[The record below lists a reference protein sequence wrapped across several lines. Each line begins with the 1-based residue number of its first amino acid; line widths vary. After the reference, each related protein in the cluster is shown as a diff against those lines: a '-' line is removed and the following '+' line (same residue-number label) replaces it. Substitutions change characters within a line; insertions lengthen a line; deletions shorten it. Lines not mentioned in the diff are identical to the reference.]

1 MLFKNKVALA
11 AAISA
16 ITLSHMAL
24 ADGLSISARDTLEQP
39 GLTVILDH
47 NPFSPIFFDEK
58 NGGLQIVLHGERIA
72 TDGAL
77 RLSATPE
84 QWDPVPTFGSRSRD
98 ASGTQVLV
106 KSSYPEVDLSY
117 TLAVAPEEG
126 GFRIAVNLDKPL
138 PKALEGK
145 VGFNLDF
152 LPSTYF
158 GKTYL
163 SDKQPGL
170 FPRHPAGPMKTDKS
184 GDPQPLVS
192 GGKSITLS
200 PEDPLTRVTIVSD
213 KAPVA
218 LYDARNRAQNGWFV
232 VRSMVAAGAKDEA
245 VVWHVRPNVLPNWAR
260 EPVISYNQAGY
271 TPNRNKVAMIELDP
285 NFKGPDEAELLRLM
299 PDGSKQSAL
308 RGKLTSKGKWQRY
321 NYSAFDFSSVREP
334 GLYVISYA
342 NQTTTPFSIAENA
355 YSNIWQPSLDTFL
368 PAQMDHMGVREGY
381 RVWTAPSHLD
391 DARQAPA
398 NLVHFDG
405 YKMGESLDSPFK
417 AGERIDG
424 LSVGGWQDAGDYDI
438 QTPDNSWVVRD
449 LVWGKE
455 LFGLEWDET
464 SVDEAARQVEIRK
477 PDGQQD
483 SLQQIRHGVRQL
495 VAQYKIF
502 GHAIQ
507 GIIDPTLK
515 QYTHLGDASSQT
527 DNKFY
532 DPSLGENESKGDR
545 SGKTDDRWAFTTD
558 RPSNN
563 LYVATALAGAA
574 RTLPAL
580 DAQLAAEAL
589 TAAKALWAREQGK
602 NFPVAERHKGPF
614 PARSPDAVNVQATVE
629 LLLATKGEKIY
640 KDRLMELLPTID
652 VQFDWVG
659 GAAARAIPLM
669 DATYRK
675 RLEEIAVKAKARI
688 DNEIANT
695 PFGVPI
701 SEHSWAGSIQ
711 VATFGTN
718 MYVLHKA
725 FPKIFGV
732 EYTLNALDYMLGRHP
747 VNNVSLVST
756 IGTRSKLVAYGH
768 NRADYSFIAGGM
780 VPGPLVIKP
789 DYPELKTDWPFLWF
803 ENEYTV
809 ATTSAYILAANAA
822 SAAAKEKR

>member
-1 MLFKNKVALA
+1 MQFHKKIGLA
-11 AAISA
+11 SVISA
-16 ITLSHMAL
+16 IT
-24 ADGLSISARDTLEQP
+24 ISGFSQAQSLTISEKDTLEQP

-47 NPFSPIFFDEK
+47 NPFNPIFFDEK
-58 NGGLQIVLHGERIA
+58 NGGLQMVLHGERIA
-72 TDGAL
+72 TDGAV

-106 KSSYPEVDLSY
+106 RSSYPAVDLAY
-117 TLAVAPEEG
+117 TLAVTPEEG
-126 GFRIAVNLDKPL
+126 GFRIVVNLDKPL
-138 PKALEGK
+138 PPTLAGK

-158 GKTYL
+158 GKSYL

-170 FPRHPAGPMKTDKS
+170 FPRHPAGPMKNDKS
-184 GDPQPLVS
+184 GDSEPLVS
-192 GGKSITLS
+192 GGHSITLS

-213 KAPVA
+213 KAPLA

-260 EPVISYNQAGY
+260 TPVISYNQAGY
-271 TPNRNKVAMIELDP
+271 TPQRNKVAMIELDP

-299 PDGSKQSAL
+299 PDGSKKSVHQS
-308 RGKLTSKGKWQRY
+308 KLTSKGKWHRY
-321 NYSAFDFSSVREP
+321 NYSAFDFSAVREP
-334 GLYVISYA
+334 GLYMISYA
-342 NQTTTPFSIAENA
+342 GQTTTPFSIAENA

-405 YKMGESLDSPFK
+405 YKMGETLDSPFK
-417 AGERIDG
+417 AGERING

-438 QTPDNSWVVRD
+438 QTGDNSWVVRD

-455 LFGLEWDET
+455 LFGLTWDET

-495 VAQYKIF
+495 IAQYKIF

-507 GIIDPTLK
+507 GIIDPNLR

-527 DNKFY
+527 DGKFY
-532 DPSLGENESKGDR
+532 DPSLGENETKGDY
-545 SGKTDDRWAFTTD
+545 SGKADDRWAFTSD

-574 RTLPAL
+574 RSLQGFDTP
-580 DAQLAAEAL
+580 LAAEAL
-589 TAAKALWAREQGK
+589 AAAKALWAREQGK
-602 NFPVAERHKGPF
+602 DFPIAKRHRGPF
-614 PARSPDAVNVQATVE
+614 PVRAPEAVMVHATVE
-629 LLLATKGEKIY
+629 LLLATKGEKVY
-640 KDRLMELLPTID
+640 RERLSSLLPVID

-669 DATYRK
+669 DAKYRK
-675 RLEEIAVKAKARI
+675 SLEEIAVKAKARI
-688 DNEIANT
+688 DNEIAAT

-701 SEHSWAGSIQ
+701 SEHSWAGAIQ

-718 MYVLHKA
+718 MYLIHKA
-725 FPKIFGV
+725 FPKIYGT

-747 VNNVSLVST
+747 ANNVSLVST
-756 IGTRSKLVAYGH
+756 IGINSKLVAYGH
-768 NRADYSFIAGGM
+768 NRADYSYIAGGM

-822 SAAAKEKR
+822 IAAAKEKP